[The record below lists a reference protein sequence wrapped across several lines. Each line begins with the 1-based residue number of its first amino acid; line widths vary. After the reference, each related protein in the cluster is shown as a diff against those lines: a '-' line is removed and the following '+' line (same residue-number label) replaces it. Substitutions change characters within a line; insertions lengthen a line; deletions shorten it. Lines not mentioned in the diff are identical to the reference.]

1 MLFSIVIT
9 IKASVKGGNII
20 FFKRSLAF
28 ACWLRLG
35 RAAARD
41 DKILRSQ
48 GAARIRRIKY
58 FLKKILKE
66 KIIYETINKKN
77 TRWPL
82 SHAPKPTKKRKK
94 EKKINQNILYPK
106 MTYSDSQWEFLTR
119 LLPPYLVFASLQTYG
134 AVAEGRALNPHWFV
148 VLPA

>member
-1 MLFSIVIT
+1 MLYNIMII

-66 KIIYETINKKN
+66 K
-77 TRWPL
+77 
-82 SHAPKPTKKRKK
+82 
-94 EKKINQNILYPK
+94 KINQNILYPK
-106 MTYSDSQWEFLTR
+106 MTYSDSQ
-119 LLPPYLVFASLQTYG
+119 
-134 AVAEGRALNPHWFV
+134 
-148 VLPA
+148 